1 MDKDF
6 VLSQFGKSKYLAR
19 REYRQF
25 VLDGLPM
32 GHQKKYYEVKDQRYL
47 GEDEF
52 IDQIERKKTSVD
64 PAIFEINDAHVGG
77 PAGGLSGRWRAGVP
91 LEPVVRPYISNALH

>member
-1 MDKDF
+1 MDKDL

-32 GHQKKYYEVKDQRYL
+32 GHQKKYYEVIKL
-47 GEDEF
+47 GSALF
-52 IDQIERKKTSVD
+52 YYYPKK
-64 PAIFEINDAHVGG
+64 
-77 PAGGLSGRWRAGVP
+77 
-91 LEPVVRPYISNALH
+91 